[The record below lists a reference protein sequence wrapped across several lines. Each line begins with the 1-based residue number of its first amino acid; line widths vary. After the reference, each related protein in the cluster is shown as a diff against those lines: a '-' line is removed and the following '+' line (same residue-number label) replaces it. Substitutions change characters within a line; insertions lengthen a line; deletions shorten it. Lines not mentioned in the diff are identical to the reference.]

1 MVERCPVV
9 FMIARSGAPAAAA
22 LVARPARRLCPETR
36 AGSIPIRSASPLPI
50 RLTALSLRSDGLT
63 RSARS
68 ARQGGITVLLDHTT
82 SSETAD
88 LIVQDGFRDGR
99 DHYMTKLEHS
109 GVWLS
114 DEPLDEQD
122 GGATG
127 DAIVVEITEEV
138 VRPYEWVETSSTSTL
153 GR

>member
-1 MVERCPVV
+1 MADSMSLEGPRKRPFVRMVSER
-9 FMIARSGAPAAAA
+9 
-22 LVARPARRLCPETR
+22 RP
-36 AGSIPIRSASPLPI
+36 
-50 RLTALSLRSDGLT
+50 
-63 RSARS
+63 
-68 ARQGGITVLLDHTT
+68 HTT

>member
-1 MVERCPVV
+1 M
-9 FMIARSGAPAAAA
+9 
-22 LVARPARRLCPETR
+22 
-36 AGSIPIRSASPLPI
+36 
-50 RLTALSLRSDGLT
+50 
-63 RSARS
+63 
-68 ARQGGITVLLDHTT
+68 LLDHTT

-127 DAIVVEITEEV
+127 DAIVVEIAEEV